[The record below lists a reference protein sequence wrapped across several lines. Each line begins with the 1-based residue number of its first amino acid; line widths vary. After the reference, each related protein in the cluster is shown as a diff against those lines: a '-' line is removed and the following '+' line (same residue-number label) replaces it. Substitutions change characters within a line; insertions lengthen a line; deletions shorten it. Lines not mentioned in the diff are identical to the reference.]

1 MRIVPKGFKS
11 FFPLGFLALSIASYS
26 TAFDL
31 KQSVSSVIESDLWQ
45 DIDIDVRLNLDT
57 SGFDGIYREDL
68 SNNNA
73 YDSLVRRARLS
84 LKAPIYKNWSSK
96 LQLAINEG
104 DDTYETKDFYLR
116 YNGFEFAD
124 IRIGQSKEPFGLEN
138 MTSSANLA
146 YTERSLSPFSLGRS
160 TGINISDSKRNFSWS
175 IGAYK
180 VEENDKVKADGNK
193 AYTTRITF
201 SPLRKGKNYNHLGLA
216 YSKRNLEGADYEI
229 KSNAGVETAFNFLDT
244 INISTD
250 TIEKSGIE
258 LAWGRGAL
266 SLQGEYQHLQI
277 NAMEITKNASYQ
289 AFYTQL
295 SYFLTDDHRPYRKGR
310 FSSVKPKSTKG
321 SVELTLRKGE
331 LQSVHI
337 GSENKNP
344 DITIATTVLGINYYL
359 NKRINLML
367 NASDTESSG
376 IVNEGQDSGSALTFR
391 AQIRL

>member
-1 MRIVPKGFKS
+1 MPKGFKS
-11 FFPLGFLALSIASYS
+11 FLPLGLLAFGIASYS
-26 TAFDL
+26 TALDL
-31 KQSVSSVIESDLWQ
+31 EQSVSSVIESDLWQ
-45 DIDIDVRLNLDT
+45 DIDIGVRLNLDS

-73 YDSLVRRARLS
+73 YDSIVRRARLS
-84 LKAPIYKNWSSK
+84 LKAPIYKNWSTK

-124 IRIGQSKEPFGLEN
+124 IRFGQSKEPFGLEN
-138 MTSSANLA
+138 ITSSANLA
-146 YTERSLSPFSLGRS
+146 FTERSLSPFSLGRS
-160 TGINISDSKRNFSWS
+160 TGINVSDSKRNFSWS

-180 VEENDKVKADGNK
+180 VEENGKVKADGNK
-193 AYTTRITF
+193 AYTTRVTF
-201 SPLRKGKNYNHLGLA
+201 SPLSKSKNYNHLGLA

-229 KSNAGVETAFNFLDT
+229 KSNAGVDTAFNFLDT
-244 INISTD
+244 KNISTD

-310 FSSVKPKSTKG
+310 FSSVKPNSTKG
-321 SVELTLRKGE
+321 AVELTLRKGE

-359 NKRINLML
+359 NKRVNLML

-376 IVNEGQDSGSALTFR
+376 IVNEGQDSGSALTL
-391 AQIRL
+391 RLQLRI